1 MLPPKKANTRYQGIP
16 HVRVQ
21 LYHTVTDIIT
31 AASSGR
37 KIVRKKSRTPTYN
50 TFRGIAN
57 SKNLK
62 PRRTHRLEERQLPV
76 PSTAAMPL
84 AREGAPPTHLDRE
97 QPRSRG
103 SERGTNK
110 GGAEEET
117 GLFGLVLLSA
127 SMDGSI
133 RAWETLGK
141 SEKYCMRHPAS
152 EEATT
157 MVVLPGGSVLA
168 TGGNTS
174 RDHS

>member
-76 PSTAAMPL
+76 PSRRL
-84 AREGAPPTHLDRE
+84 RCRWLVRERL
-97 QPRSRG
+97 QPISIANSLG
-103 SERGTNK
+103 VEGVK
-110 GGAEEET
+110 GGRT
-117 GLFGLVLLSA
+117 
-127 SMDGSI
+127 
-133 RAWETLGK
+133 RAARRRRPGCSGWCCFRLAWTVR
-141 SEKYCMRHPAS
+141 SE
-152 EEATT
+152 
-157 MVVLPGGSVLA
+157 PG
-168 TGGNTS
+168 
-174 RDHS
+174 RP